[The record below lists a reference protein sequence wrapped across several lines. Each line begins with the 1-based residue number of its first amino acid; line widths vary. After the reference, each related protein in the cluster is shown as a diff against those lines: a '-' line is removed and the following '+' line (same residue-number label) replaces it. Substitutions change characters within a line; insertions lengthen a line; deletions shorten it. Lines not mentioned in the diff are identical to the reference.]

1 MSPKYLCPTYD
12 EVVKKYKKYK
22 FSGLVWV
29 HIGGIISPDFF
40 SVKKFCNRKK
50 IFLVEDCAHAHGSSL
65 KNINAG
71 NFGSGGAFSFF
82 QQKL

>member
-22 FSGLVWV
+22 FSGLVV

-40 SVKKFCNRKK
+40 SVKNFVIEKKF
-50 IFLVEDCAHAHGSSL
+50 S
-65 KNINAG
+65 
-71 NFGSGGAFSFF
+71 
-82 QQKL
+82 

>member
-40 SVKKFCNRKK
+40 SVKKFCDRKK
-50 IFLVEDCAHAHGSSL
+50 
-65 KNINAG
+65 
-71 NFGSGGAFSFF
+71 FS
-82 QQKL
+82 